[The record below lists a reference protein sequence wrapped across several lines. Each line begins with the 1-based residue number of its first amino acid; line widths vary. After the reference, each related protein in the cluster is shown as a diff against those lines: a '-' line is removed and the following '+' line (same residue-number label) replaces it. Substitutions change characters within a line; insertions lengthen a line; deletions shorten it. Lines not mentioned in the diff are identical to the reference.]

1 MAIQPTHPV
10 CFSLLPPRVPRLH
23 VHTQT
28 HTRLWTAPPHVS
40 VFYWPTWSLGYCCE
54 TTIHCALCLFEDCQ
68 SRRKKLCANHQR
80 PSRMSLVLLGNKQ
93 KEVFLVHR
101 QAPCF
106 KNSCLLAD
114 RFRLKLYFEGTSVKW
129 HMSLSQE
136 GTYNYSKLGSHFLWP
151 LTDIPSRVA
160 VPIQSVQTHPLAQT
174 HMLTISFWNQ
184 VYLLAWQD
192 VWLIIWM
199 SFSFGIC

>member
-80 PSRMSLVLLGNKQ
+80 RSRMSLVLLGNKQ
-93 KEVFLVHR
+93 KN
-101 QAPCF
+101 
-106 KNSCLLAD
+106 KNKKCSWYTDKRHVLRIAVCLL
-114 RFRLKLYFEGTSVKW
+114 TSLDWNSILRARVWSGICHFPKRERTIIA
-129 HMSLSQE
+129 SLEVTFCDHWQILLPELLSSSRACRH
-136 GTYNYSKLGSHFLWP
+136 TLWP
-151 LTDIPSRVA
+151 KHICSQFPSE
-160 VPIQSVQTHPLAQT
+160 IKF
-174 HMLTISFWNQ
+174 I
-184 VYLLAWQD
+184 Y
-192 VWLIIWM
+192 
-199 SFSFGIC
+199 